1 MWILSWREGNGNAG
15 KDDDGADN
23 LRRGGEILKP
33 QELDA
38 HSERYGDTMDDEH
51 REARTDALEGLE
63 EGYIAEAKTN
73 GTTGEEQPENVR
85 LKMSGAV
92 RKKKK
97 RDGGEYDWCDNEAR
111 KICLRATQEL
121 GGSPRGN
128 GGQAKEHSA
137 KQRGEH
143 GWTGVRRGAGF
154 VTPNDTKGLHRVG
167 RCLTSAHEAGLVDI
181 NDGDEFEH

>member
-1 MWILSWREGNGNAG
+1 
-15 KDDDGADN
+15 
-23 LRRGGEILKP
+23 
-33 QELDA
+33 
-38 HSERYGDTMDDEH
+38 MDDEH
-51 REARTDALEGLE
+51 SEARADALEGLE

-73 GTTGEEQPENVR
+73 GATGEEQPENVR

-97 RDGGEYDWCDNEAR
+97 CDGGEYDWCDNEAR

-128 GGQAKEHSA
+128 GGQAKEYSA

-143 GWTGVRRGAGF
+143 RRTGVRRGRGF
-154 VTPNDTKGLHRVG
+154 VTPKETQGLHRG
-167 RCLTSAHEAGLVDI
+167 RCGLPSPHETGLDCFSHG
-181 NDGDEFEH
+181 DGIEH